1 MRPNLTAFV
10 PKGQEPSG
18 YGAPRMASNPAP
30 DLMLTPTTGVPK
42 PLRAWLTTFHLAFVA
57 LDPYTEESR
66 RILPTAAHILDVF
79 QQADTRVAW
88 VVTADAGRASSFL
101 RGHGEETLT
110 FVDADRSVVKG
121 FGLERLPAF
130 VHVAMD
136 GTIANAA
143 EGWDP
148 PAWRVVANELARMTK
163 WRAPIIPRPGDP
175 APFEGAPAA

>member
-1 MRPNLTAFV
+1 
-10 PKGQEPSG
+10 
-18 YGAPRMASNPAP
+18 MASNPP
-30 DLMLTPTTGVPK
+30 LDLLLTPINGAAK

-88 VVTADAGRASSFL
+88 VCTADAARARGFL
-101 RGHGEETLT
+101 GSRADDTLT
-110 FVDADRSVVKG
+110 FVDGDRSVVKG
-121 FGLERLPAF
+121 FGLELLPAF

-136 GTIANAA
+136 GTIASAA

-148 PAWRVVANELARMTK
+148 PAWQAVANELARMTK
-163 WRAPIIPRPGDP
+163 WKAPVIPREGDP

>member
-1 MRPNLTAFV
+1 MHAPFTLPSDLTTSFGVA
-10 PKGQEPSG
+10 
-18 YGAPRMASNPAP
+18 MASDPPP
-30 DLMLTPTTGVPK
+30 DLLLTPINGLAR

-57 LDPYTEESR
+57 VDPYTDESR
-66 RILPTAAHILDVF
+66 RILPTAARILDVF

-88 VVTADAGRASSFL
+88 VCTGDAARARGFLGRYADD
-101 RGHGEETLT
+101 TLT

-136 GTIANAA
+136 ATIARSA

-148 PAWRVVANELARMTK
+148 EAWQAVADELARMTRWK
-163 WRAPIIPRPGDP
+163 APVIPQLGGPP
-175 APFEGAPAA
+175 PFEGAPAA